1 MSEMT
6 TSKIESLV
14 PAWMYLP
21 DISEQWGVPVT
32 EVRDLVKS
40 GKLIAVRRGP
50 NKSLQVPAAF
60 IDGPGLVKHLSGTLT
75 LLRDA
80 KFTDEEIL
88 EWLFTEQP
96 SLPGSPIEA
105 LVENRGTEVKRRAQA
120 ELI

>member
-6 TSKIESLV
+6 SEKIEALV

-32 EVRDLVKS
+32 EVRDMVKS

-80 KFTDEEIL
+80 KFTDAEIID
-88 EWLFTEQP
+88 WLFTEQP